1 MLLVLLIITKV
12 LTRSDLKTM
21 PDEKAHWADPKGDVV
36 LHLRRM
42 VLNSDTILEFLFYGH
57 IFLYDWGGTSLRNVN
72 QGF

>member
-12 LTRSDLKTM
+12 LTKSDLKTM

-42 VLNSDTILEFLFYGH
+42 VLNSDTILEFFFYGH

>member
-1 MLLVLLIITKV
+1 
-12 LTRSDLKTM
+12 M

-72 QGF
+72 QGFWLSDRLFLSLHCWEGVV